1 MCEPISMGIASAVS
15 SYAGQRAAANAQEK
29 AQAQAS
35 AAEQVRAQRANT
47 SMRLR
52 EAQEGIARSQRQ
64 EVAQIKGMEAKSKAK
79 LVALTE
85 SGVAGRS
92 LDVILQKLGAEEARY
107 GFSEER
113 QKEMLQQQTTFG
125 MQEEAFRSR
134 MNQLRINQPIQQ
146 ASLLS
151 AGLTGV
157 QTALGTAQVMQGL
170 FPKTPDTASLP
181 QATPVTVTPP
191 IPTKTAFT
199 PKSSLK
205 PPTGDGAFSG
215 TGLLP
220 SANFSNV

>member
-1 MCEPISMGIASAVS
+1 MCNPLVMGVASAAS
-15 SYAGQRAAANAQEK
+15 SFAGQQAAASAQEQ

>member
-15 SYAGQRAAANAQEK
+15 SFAGQRAAANAQEQ
-29 AQAQAS
+29 AQSQAS

-134 MNQLRINQPIQQ
+134 MNQLRINQPIKQ

>member
-15 SYAGQRAAANAQEK
+15 SFAGQQAAASAQEQ

-92 LDVILQKLGAEEARY
+92 LNVALGKLRAEEARY
-107 GFSEER
+107 QFSEER
-113 QKEMLQQQTTFG
+113 QKELLQQQATFG

-157 QTALGTAQVMQGL
+157 QTGLGTAQVMQGL
-170 FPKTPDTASLP
+170 DFKFPRFPS
-181 QATPVTVTPP
+181 
-191 IPTKTAFT
+191 FT
-199 PKSSLK
+199 PK
-205 PPTGDGAFSG
+205 PAATA
-215 TGLLP
+215 TGLSGVTLNGREALIP
-220 SANFSNV
+220 PLEDPQTLST

>member
-15 SYAGQRAAANAQEK
+15 SFAGQQAAASAQEK
-29 AQAQAS
+29 AQSQAS

-85 SGVAGRS
+85 SGVAGRT
-92 LDVILQKLGAEEARY
+92 LNVALGKLRAEEARY
-107 GFSEER
+107 QFSEER
-113 QKEMLQQQTTFG
+113 QKELLQQQATFG

-157 QTALGTAQVMQGL
+157 QTALGTAQAMQGL
-170 FPKTPDTASLP
+170 DFKLPGFPSFA
-181 QATPVTVTPP
+181 
-191 IPTKTAFT
+191 
-199 PKSSLK
+199 PK
-205 PPTGDGAFSG
+205 PAAAPTGLSGANLNGRETFIPPLEDPQ
-215 TGLLP
+215 TL
-220 SANFSNV
+220 AT

>member
-1 MCEPISMGIASAVS
+1 MCYPLALGAASAIS
-15 SYAGQRAAANAQEK
+15 SFAGQQAAANAQEQ
-29 AQAQAS
+29 AQAQAA
-35 AAEQVRAQRANT
+35 AAEQIRAQRANT
-47 SMRLR
+47 SIRLR
-52 EAQEGIARSQRQ
+52 EAQEGIARSQRK

-85 SGVAGRS
+85 AGIAGQT
-92 LDVILQKLGAEEARY
+92 LNVTLGKLRAEEARY

-113 QKEMLQQQTTFG
+113 QKALAQQQATFG

-170 FPKTPDTASLP
+170 DFKFPSFPS
-181 QATPVTVTPP
+181 
-191 IPTKTAFT
+191 FT
-199 PKSSLK
+199 PKPAATS
-205 PPTGDGAFSG
+205 
-215 TGLLP
+215 TGLSGATLNGREALIPPLDGDLP
-220 SANFSNV
+220 N

>member
-29 AQAQAS
+29 AQSQAS

-52 EAQEGIARSQRQ
+52 EAQEGIARSQRK

-85 SGVAGRS
+85 SGVAGRT
-92 LDVILQKLGAEEARY
+92 LNVALGKLRAEEARY
-107 GFSEER
+107 QFSEER
-113 QKEMLQQQTTFG
+113 QKELLQQQATFG

-157 QTALGTAQVMQGL
+157 QTALGTAQVMQGVNFKL
-170 FPKTPDTASLP
+170 PGFSSAAAKNTTASTSPLKQASFQGNPITLP
-181 QATPVTVTPP
+181 ELDTLST
-191 IPTKTAFT
+191 
-199 PKSSLK
+199 
-205 PPTGDGAFSG
+205 
-215 TGLLP
+215 
-220 SANFSNV
+220 

>member
-15 SYAGQRAAANAQEK
+15 SFAGQQAAASAQEK

-52 EAQEGIARSQRQ
+52 EAQEGIARSQRT
-64 EVAQIKGMEAKSKAK
+64 EVAQIKGMESKSKAK

-85 SGVAGRS
+85 AGVAGRS
-92 LDVILQKLGAEEARY
+92 LDSILQKLGAEEARY
-107 GFSEER
+107 VFSEER

-157 QTALGTAQVMQGL
+157 QTGLGTAQVMQGL
-170 FPKTPDTASLP
+170 FPKQPNTSSIPLAQHVTTVSPPVTTRKTQGLLKLPTDEGGTRGPGVLPYLP
-181 QATPVTVTPP
+181 Q
-191 IPTKTAFT
+191 
-199 PKSSLK
+199 
-205 PPTGDGAFSG
+205 
-215 TGLLP
+215 
-220 SANFSNV
+220 

>member
-15 SYAGQRAAANAQEK
+15 SYAGQQAAASAQEQ

-85 SGVAGRS
+85 SGVAGRT
-92 LDVILQKLGAEEARY
+92 LNVTLGKLRAEEARY

-113 QKEMLQQQTTFG
+113 QKALAQQQATFG

-157 QTALGTAQVMQGL
+157 QTGLGTAQAMQGL
-170 FPKTPDTASLP
+170 DFKFPGFPS
-181 QATPVTVTPP
+181 
-191 IPTKTAFT
+191 FT
-199 PKSSLK
+199 PK
-205 PPTGDGAFSG
+205 PAATA
-215 TGLLP
+215 TGLSGAILNGRGTFIP
-220 SANFSNV
+220 PLEDPQTLSD

>member
-15 SYAGQRAAANAQEK
+15 SFAGQQAAASAQEQ

-52 EAQEGIARSQRQ
+52 EAQEGIARSQRK
-64 EVAQIKGMEAKSKAK
+64 EVAQIKGLEAKSKAK

-85 SGVAGRS
+85 SGVAGRT
-92 LDVILQKLGAEEARY
+92 LNVALGKLRAEEARY
-107 GFSEER
+107 QFSEER
-113 QKEMLQQQTTFG
+113 QKELLQQQATFG

-157 QTALGTAQVMQGL
+157 QTALGTAQVMQGVDFKL
-170 FPKTPDTASLP
+170 PGFPSS
-181 QATPVTVTPP
+181 
-191 IPTKTAFT
+191 T
-199 PKSSLK
+199 PKPAATS
-205 PPTGDGAFSG
+205 
-215 TGLLP
+215 TGL
-220 SANFSNV
+220 SGANLNGREALIPPLEDPQTLAI

>member
-1 MCEPISMGIASAVS
+1 MCTPLVMGAASAIS
-15 SYAGQRAAANAQEK
+15 SFAGQQAAASAQEQ

-52 EAQEGIARSQRQ
+52 EAQEGIARSQRK
-64 EVAQIKGMEAKSKAK
+64 EAAQIK

-113 QKEMLQQQTTFG
+113 QKEMLQQQATFG

-157 QTALGTAQVMQGL
+157 QTGLGTAQVMQGL
-170 FPKTPDTASLP
+170 FPKTPDTPSPP
-181 QATPVTVTPP
+181 QAAPVTVTSPP
-191 IPTKTAFT
+191 IRKQSYT

-220 SANFSNV
+220 SR

>member
-15 SYAGQRAAANAQEK
+15 SFAGQQAAASAQEQ

-79 LVALTE
+79 LIALTE
-85 SGVAGRS
+85 SGIAGQT
-92 LDVILQKLGAEEARY
+92 LNVTLGKLRAEEARY
-107 GFSEER
+107 QFSEER
-113 QKEMLQQQTTFG
+113 QKELLQQQATFG

-170 FPKTPDTASLP
+170 DFKFPGFPS
-181 QATPVTVTPP
+181 
-191 IPTKTAFT
+191 FT
-199 PKSSLK
+199 PKPAAPPK
-205 PPTGDGAFSG
+205 PIDMLPAPQNLPT
-215 TGLLP
+215 
-220 SANFSNV
+220 

>member
-1 MCEPISMGIASAVS
+1 MGVASAAS
-15 SYAGQRAAANAQEK
+15 SFAGQQAAASAQEQ

-157 QTALGTAQVMQGL
+157 QTGLGTAQVMQGL
-170 FPKTPDTASLP
+170 DFKLPGFPSFAPKPAATSTGNRGAVLNGRPTLLQQLDDPQNLPD
-181 QATPVTVTPP
+181 
-191 IPTKTAFT
+191 
-199 PKSSLK
+199 
-205 PPTGDGAFSG
+205 
-215 TGLLP
+215 
-220 SANFSNV
+220 

>member
-15 SYAGQRAAANAQEK
+15 SFAGQQAAASAQEQ

-47 SMRLR
+47 SLRLR
-52 EAQEGIARSQRQ
+52 EAQEGIARSQRK

-85 SGVAGRS
+85 SGVAGRT
-92 LDVILQKLGAEEARY
+92 LNVALGKLRAEEARY
-107 GFSEER
+107 QFSEER
-113 QKEMLQQQTTFG
+113 QKELLQQQATFG

-157 QTALGTAQVMQGL
+157 QTALGTAQVMQGVD
-170 FPKTPDTASLP
+170 FKLP
-181 QATPVTVTPP
+181 GLPS
-191 IPTKTAFT
+191 FT
-199 PKSSLK
+199 PKPAATS
-205 PPTGDGAFSG
+205 
-215 TGLLP
+215 TGL
-220 SANFSNV
+220 SGANLNGREALIPPLEDPQTLAI

>member
-15 SYAGQRAAANAQEK
+15 SFAGQQAAASAQEQ

-134 MNQLRINQPIQQ
+134 MNQLRINQPILQ

-157 QTALGTAQVMQGL
+157 QTGLGTAQVMQGL
-170 FPKTPDTASLP
+170 FPKTPNTASLP
-181 QATPVTVTPP
+181 QATPVTITAPP
-191 IPTKTAFT
+191 IPKQSYT

-205 PPTGDGAFSG
+205 PPTGDGAFRG
-215 TGLLP
+215 TGVLP
-220 SANFSNV
+220 PANFSNR

>member
-1 MCEPISMGIASAVS
+1 MCNPLVMGVASAVS
-15 SYAGQRAAANAQEK
+15 SYAGQQAAASAQEQ

-52 EAQEGIARSQRQ
+52 EAQEGLARSQRQ

-85 SGVAGRS
+85 SGIAGRT
-92 LDVILQKLGAEEARY
+92 LNVALGKLRAEEARY
-107 GFSEER
+107 QFSEER
-113 QKEMLQQQTTFG
+113 QKELLQQQATFG

-157 QTALGTAQVMQGL
+157 QTGLGTAQVMQGL
-170 FPKTPDTASLP
+170 DFKLPGFPSSAPKPAATSTGNRGAVLNGRPTMLQQLEDP
-181 QATPVTVTPP
+181 QTL
-191 IPTKTAFT
+191 
-199 PKSSLK
+199 SE
-205 PPTGDGAFSG
+205 
-215 TGLLP
+215 
-220 SANFSNV
+220 